1 MTRLVFLLCLVVVFG
16 CCGTPSKP
24 GPTGGGAGAAGGMG
38 NADGN
43 ASAGGTAG
51 GAANAGGTATAGGTA
66 AGGAASAGGF
76 AGGAAAGGTA
86 AGSSVTAGGT
96 GSAGGVASA
105 GGAASAGGFAR
116 AGGSAA
122 GGSAAD
128 AGVSI
133 VRFIAVGD
141 TGKGNAGQNA
151 VGQAMGTICAQRGCD
166 FVVLLGDNFYPTGVT
181 SVTDPQ
187 WQTAFVQPYSTVNAP
202 FYAVLG
208 NHDYGGD
215 GAGYE
220 ANKADVEVAYSQVNP
235 KWRMPSLHY
244 RFTQGHAEF
253 FALDTNRSFWGPNG
267 TGDTQT
273 RADINAWLGAS
284 TATWKIALGHHPYK
298 SNGPHGNAGNYDCQQ
313 ILGQCVSLPLF
324 TDGRHIKNFLETI
337 VCGRADVYLSGHD
350 HSLQWLTP
358 TCNGTHLMVSGGGAS
373 ATTNDT
379 TNPVHYQTTDL
390 GFLYVELN
398 GRTFTGTFY
407 GETGNVLFTRSFT
420 K

>member
-1 MTRLVFLLCLVVVFG
+1 M
-16 CCGTPSKP
+16 
-24 GPTGGGAGAAGGMG
+24 AGGQ
-38 NADGN
+38 
-43 ASAGGTAG
+43 
-51 GAANAGGTATAGGTA
+51 ATAGGT
-66 AGGAASAGGF
+66 
-76 AGGAAAGGTA
+76 
-86 AGSSVTAGGT
+86 
-96 GSAGGVASA
+96 
-105 GGAASAGGFAR
+105 AR

-122 GGSAAD
+122 GGSAAGGSAAGGSAPD
-128 AGVSI
+128 AGTI

-141 TGKGNAGQNA
+141 TGKGNAGQNS

-166 FVVLLGDNFYPTGVT
+166 FVVLLGDNFYPTGVS

-220 ANKADVEVAYSQVNP
+220 ANKADVEVAYSQTNP

-244 RFTQGHAEF
+244 RFTQAHAEF

-267 TGDTQT
+267 SGDTQT
-273 RADINAWLGAS
+273 RADLNAWLAGS

-298 SNGPHGNAGNYDCQQ
+298 SNGPHGNAGNYDCQP

-324 TDGRHIKNFLETI
+324 TDGRHIKNFLETV

-358 TCNGTHLMVSGGGAS
+358 TCNGTHLLVSGGGAS
-373 ATTNDT
+373 STTNDMK
-379 TNPVHYQTTDL
+379 NPVHYQTTDL
-390 GFLYVELN
+390 GFLYVEIN

>member
-1 MTRLVFLLCLVVVFG
+1 M
-16 CCGTPSKP
+16 
-24 GPTGGGAGAAGGMG
+24 
-38 NADGN
+38 
-43 ASAGGTAG
+43 
-51 GAANAGGTATAGGTA
+51 
-66 AGGAASAGGF
+66 
-76 AGGAAAGGTA
+76 
-86 AGSSVTAGGT
+86 
-96 GSAGGVASA
+96 
-105 GGAASAGGFAR
+105 
-116 AGGSAA
+116 
-122 GGSAAD
+122 
-128 AGVSI
+128 
-133 VRFIAVGD
+133 RFIAVGD
-141 TGKGNAGQNA
+141 TGKGNTGQNA

-166 FVVLLGDNFYPTGVT
+166 FVVLLGDNFYPTGVS

-220 ANKADVEVAYSQVNP
+220 AARADNEVAYSQVNP

-244 RFTQGHAEF
+244 RFTQAHAEF

-267 TGDTQT
+267 SGDAQT
-273 RADINAWLGAS
+273 RTDINAWLAAS

-298 SNGPHGNAGNYDCQQ
+298 SNGPHGNAGNYDCREV
-313 ILGQCVSLPLF
+313 LGQCVSLPLF
-324 TDGRHIKNFLETI
+324 TDGRHIKNFLETV

-358 TCNGTHLMVSGGGAS
+358 TCNGTHLMVSGGGAA
-373 ATTNDT
+373 ATTVDMK
-379 TNPVHYQTTDL
+379 NPVHFQTTDL